1 MTIYKALPHGSSPL
15 ARGPPSGR
23 RVLTGP
29 DGIIPARA
37 GSTERPTD
45 LPKLKKDHPR
55 SRGVHQGSSEAVLPL
70 PGSSPLARG
79 PPLLVAFRLRLDG
92 IIPAR
97 AGSTGHRIRP
107 DVPCQDH
114 PRSRGVHATLADLRE
129 RMAGSSPLARGPH
142 DVAYSHVPALV
153 DHPRSRGVHTFRLRS
168 SLDQ

>member
-55 SRGVHQGSSEAVLPL
+55 SRGVHQGSSEADLPL

-79 PPLLVAFRLRLDG
+79 APNNVAFGMRLDG

-97 AGSTGHRIRP
+97 AGSTLLLRI
-107 DVPCQDH
+107 CGSGWQDH
-114 PRSRGVHATLADLRE
+114 PRSRGVHRGARDGLPVSL
-129 RMAGSSPLARGPH
+129 GSSPLARGPH